1 MVAII
6 LCFNGVKSEEFLYSE
21 KHNEYVYYWFLY
33 MVIKSSYFF
42 FKFINVVSCL

>member
-42 FKFINVVSCL
+42 FNL